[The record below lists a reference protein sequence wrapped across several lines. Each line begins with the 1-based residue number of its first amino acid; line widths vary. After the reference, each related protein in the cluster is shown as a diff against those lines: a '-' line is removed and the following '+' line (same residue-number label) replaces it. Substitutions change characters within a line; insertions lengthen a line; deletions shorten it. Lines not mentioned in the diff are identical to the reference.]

1 MLAMGIDP
9 GTARTGYGVV
19 KTSGGR
25 LRVVDHGVINTPTE
39 WPTPRR
45 LSAIHQQL
53 SSLIADHRPAVVGLE
68 EVFFGRNAR
77 SALTVG
83 QARGVAILAAET
95 AGVGVMECTPAQVKQ
110 AVTGYGKADKR
121 QVKFMVQAILG
132 LGQGD
137 LQTDA
142 ADALAT
148 AICCL
153 HHCQGGQPA

>member
-9 GTARTGYGVV
+9 GTARTGYGLV
-19 KTSGGR
+19 KVCGGR
-25 LRVVDHGVINTPTE
+25 LRAVNHGVIDTPPELSTS
-39 WPTPRR
+39 RR
-45 LSAIHQQL
+45 LTIIHQQL
-53 SSLIADHRPAVVGLE
+53 TALIADHHPAVVGLE

-83 QARGVAILAAET
+83 QARGVAILAAGT
-95 AGVGVMECTPAQVKQ
+95 AGVAVMEWTPAQVKQ
-110 AVTGYGKADKR
+110 AVTGYGKADKQ

-132 LGQGD
+132 LGQTE
-137 LQTDA
+137 LAADA

-153 HHCQGGQPA
+153 HHCRRGQSA